1 MSEWDDR
8 RHWARST
15 AERVIKTQQLDETP
29 VNPQDV
35 AERLGLRVEFTTELD
50 QHVSGKLTYRSGEP
64 IILVNG
70 RDSRRRK
77 RFTIAHEIG
86 HYLDGAEEDVAQY
99 RWGLPMCGTE
109 VFAEEARRQALR
121 VALMDRETDEQEF
134 IGTLWTGAPQRG
146 DPPLRCGVGADHTH
160 PTGKPLPERGS
171 LSPARPSAR
180 QWRISAWTR
189 PSWRHWRWHG

>member
-64 IILVNG
+64 L
-70 RDSRRRK
+70 
-77 RFTIAHEIG
+77 
-86 HYLDGAEEDVAQY
+86 
-99 RWGLPMCGTE
+99 
-109 VFAEEARRQALR
+109 
-121 VALMDRETDEQEF
+121 
-134 IGTLWTGAPQRG
+134 
-146 DPPLRCGVGADHTH
+146 
-160 PTGKPLPERGS
+160 S
-171 LSPARPSAR
+171 L
-180 QWRISAWTR
+180 I
-189 PSWRHWRWHG
+189 HI

>member
-70 RDSRRRK
+70 HDSRRRK

-86 HYLDGAEEDVAQY
+86 HYLDGAEEDVARDGVSNLEEFGCNEFAASLLMPE
-99 RWGLPMCGTE
+99 RWFRADVREGYTN
-109 VFAEEARRQALR
+109 AELSAMYDMSLSAVR
-121 VALMDRETDEQEF
+121 VRRETLG
-134 IGTLWTGAPQRG
+134 I
-146 DPPLRCGVGADHTH
+146 
-160 PTGKPLPERGS
+160 
-171 LSPARPSAR
+171 
-180 QWRISAWTR
+180 
-189 PSWRHWRWHG
+189 